1 MTTYTAFDG
10 HRRIASGPLPR
21 VAEQCK
27 VLLDARPGAQPI
39 IYDDTTGAPR
49 DLDYRGSVDDMLARL
64 DDVPAPEPT
73 RRGPGRPRLGVVA
86 REVTLLPRHWAWLAA
101 QPGGASVALR
111 RLVETAS
118 RDEAPADRRRQRREA
133 VDRVMFALAGDL
145 PGYEDASRAFHR
157 DDATGFARCMADWP
171 ADVRDYVALLAARV
185 DAAE

>member
-86 REVTLLPRHWAWLAA
+86 REVTLLPRHWDWLAA
-101 QPGGASVALR
+101 QPGGASATLR
-111 RLVETAS
+111 RLVETA
-118 RDEAPADRRRQRREA
+118 RREGGA
-133 VDRVMFALAGDL
+133 ESHKREAREAAYRFLSAIAGNL
-145 PGYEDASRAFHR
+145 PGYEEALRALFAGDA
-157 DDATGFARCMADWP
+157 ARFESIMADWP
-171 ADVRDYVALLAARV
+171 EDVRAYALRLAEAG
-185 DAAE
+185 DA